1 MDQITLS
8 ETGCRL
14 ILDAAEVNKETGSR
28 LGEKCFSRMD

>member
-1 MDQITLS
+1 
-8 ETGCRL
+8 L